1 MHGSK
6 SEDKFGDAKF
16 KKAVEL
22 TLNSISEVLLQEG
35 RGRQGRGGMMQM
47 GVTGFDVM
55 CAQETSKGR
64 ERDSRNLKTQ
74 TGIIPSDRALCV
86 AAVDEVVVAE
96 SDP

>member
-1 MHGSK
+1 
-6 SEDKFGDAKF
+6 
-16 KKAVEL
+16 
-22 TLNSISEVLLQEG
+22 
-35 RGRQGRGGMMQM
+35 M

-55 CAQETSKGR
+55 CAQETSKRR

-74 TGIIPSDRALCV
+74 TGIIPSDRALCA